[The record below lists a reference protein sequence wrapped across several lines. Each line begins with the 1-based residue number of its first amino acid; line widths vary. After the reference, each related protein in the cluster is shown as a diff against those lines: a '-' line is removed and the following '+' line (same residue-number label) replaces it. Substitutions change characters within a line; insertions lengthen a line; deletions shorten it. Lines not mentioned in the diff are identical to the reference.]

1 VTDRTFT
8 CNHVQTQKRSVGHQ
22 FSRETAVKVS
32 VVEHLYRWSNWSIS
46 SASAQHT
53 KADSRTIEF
62 PIDVAANGEQSI
74 LYTVHYSW

>member
-1 VTDRTFT
+1 MSIARGRTVDESFEIKVK
-8 CNHVQTQKRSVGHQ
+8 NVK
-22 FSRETAVKVS
+22 ETAVKVS

-46 SASAQHT
+46 SASTQHT

-62 PIDVAANGEQSI
+62 LIDVAANGDQTI